1 MTVEAQKETLG
12 FQTEVKQLLHLMIHS
27 LYSNKEIF
35 LRELISNASDAEDK
49 LRFAALKDDSLY
61 EGDPDLKIRLDFD
74 EKANTVTLT
83 DNGIGMTRDDVIQN
97 LGTIAKSGTA
107 EFLKQL
113 SGDEKKD
120 SKLIGQFG
128 VGFYSAFI
136 VADRVEVFTRRAGTP
151 AEEGVH
157 WESQGDGEFTIE
169 QTARENRGTQIV
181 LHLKKEAKEFANGWK
196 LRSLVKKYSDHI
208 SFPVEMRKE
217 AEGENEEKKD
227 EFETVNDATALWT
240 LPRTEIKDEEYK
252 EFYKHIAHDF
262 EDPLTWSHNK
272 VEGKLDYTSL
282 LYIPA
287 RAPFDLYNREAPRG
301 LKLYVQRV
309 FIMDDAEQFLP
320 LYLRFAKGVIDS
332 NDLSLNVSREIL
344 QNDSTVE
351 SIRTALTKRV
361 LDMLSKLAKKDAE
374 QYQKFWGEFGTVL
387 KEGPAEDFSNRE
399 KIAGLLRFAST
410 HTGERTQNV
419 SLDDY
424 IGRMKEGQ
432 KKIYYITGD
441 NFSAAKS
448 SPHLEVFRKKGI
460 EVLILSDRIDE
471 WMMGY
476 LNEYDGKQFQDVA
489 RGDLD
494 LGEVETEEDKKHK
507 EEAAAEHKDLLER
520 IKKALDD
527 RVQEVRVTNRLTD
540 SPACLVVGD
549 FDMGAQMKKI
559 MEAAGQKVPDSKPI
573 FEINVDHPLVQRL
586 ESEKGEERFNE
597 LSAVLLDQATLASG
611 ELASDVHTTARD
623 GRSVRFP
630 ARILSRFYLPDG
642 IRGSFRI
649 VFDDAGKFASIERL

>member
-1 MTVEAQKETLG
+1 MTVESQKETLG

-61 EGDPDLKIRLDFD
+61 EGVSDLNIRIDFD
-74 EKANTVTLT
+74 EEANTVTIT
-83 DNGIGMTRDDVIQN
+83 DNGIGMNRDDVINN

-136 VADRVEVFTRRAGTP
+136 VADRVEVFTRKAGAS
-151 AEEGVH
+151 AEDGIR
-157 WESQGDGEFTIE
+157 WESKGDGEFSIE
-169 QTARENRGTQIV
+169 PVTREARGTQIV
-181 LHLKKEAKEFANGWK
+181 LHLKADEKEFANGWR

-208 SFPVEMRKE
+208 SFPVVMK
-217 AEGENEEKKD
+217 AEGGEDGEEAKD
-227 EFETVNDATALWT
+227 ETVNDATALWT
-240 LPRTEIKDEEYK
+240 LPRNEVKDEEYK

-262 EDPLTWSHNK
+262 EDPLSWSHNK

-282 LYIPA
+282 LYLPA

-320 LYLRFAKGVIDS
+320 LYLRFTKGVIDS

-351 SIRTALTKRV
+351 SIKSALTKRV
-361 LDMLSKLAKKDAE
+361 LDMMSKLAKKDPE
-374 QYQKFWGEFGTVL
+374 QYQKFWDEFGQVL
-387 KEGPAEDFSNRE
+387 KEGPAEDFGNRE
-399 KIAGLLRFAST
+399 KVAGLLRFAST
-410 HTGERTQNV
+410 HTGEATQNV

-424 IGRMKEGQ
+424 IGRMKDGQ
-432 KKIYYITGD
+432 KKIYYITAD
-441 NFSAAKS
+441 SFVAAKS

-460 EVLILSDRIDE
+460 EVLILCDRIDE

-476 LNEYDGKQFQDVA
+476 LNEYDSKQFQDVA
-489 RGDLD
+489 RGELD
-494 LGEVETEEDKKHK
+494 LGDTETEEDKKQQEEATKTHK
-507 EEAAAEHKDLLER
+507 ELLER
-520 IKKALDD
+520 IQKALEG

-549 FDMGAQMKKI
+549 HDMGAQMKKI
-559 MEAAGQKVPDSKPI
+559 MEAAGQTVPDSKPI
-573 FEINVDHPLVQRL
+573 FEINVEHPLVQRL
-586 ESEKGEERFNE
+586 ETEQGEERFGE
-597 LSAVLLDQATLASG
+597 LSAVLFDQATLASG
-611 ELASDVHTTARD
+611 EQLQDPGAYVARLN
-623 GRSVRFP
+623 RLLLE
-630 ARILSRFYLPDG
+630 LSH
-642 IRGSFRI
+642 
-649 VFDDAGKFASIERL
+649 

>member
-1 MTVEAQKETLG
+1 MTVESQKETLG
-12 FQTEVKQLLHLMIHS
+12 FQTEVKQLLNLMIHS

-49 LRFAALKDDSLY
+49 LRFAALKDDSLF
-61 EGDPDLKIRLDFD
+61 ESDPELKIRLDFD
-74 EKANTVTLT
+74 AEKNTVTLT
-83 DNGIGMTRDDVIQN
+83 DNGIGMNRDDVIQN

-128 VGFYSAFI
+128 VGFYSSFI
-136 VADRVEVFTRRAGTP
+136 VADSVEVFTRRAGAP
-151 AEEGVH
+151 VEEGVH
-157 WESQGDGEFTIE
+157 WQSAGDGQFTIE
-169 QTARENRGTQIV
+169 NVDRTERGTQIV
-181 LHLKKEAKEFANGWK
+181 LHLKDDAKEFADGFR
-196 LRSLVKKYSDHI
+196 LRNLVKKYSDHI
-208 SFPVEMRKE
+208 SFPVVMKSESE
-217 AEGENEEKKD
+217 EEGEKGEY
-227 EFETVNDATALWT
+227 ETVNDATALWT
-240 LPRTEIKDEEYK
+240 LSRSEIKDEEYK

-282 LYIPA
+282 LYVPG

-320 LYLRFAKGVIDS
+320 LYLRFTKGVIDS

-351 SIRTALTKRV
+351 SIRTAVTKRV
-361 LDMLSKLAKKDAE
+361 LDMLSKLSKKEPE
-374 QYQKFWGEFGTVL
+374 QYQKFWNEFGTVL

-399 KIAGLLRFAST
+399 KIGGLLRFAST
-410 HTGERTQNV
+410 HTGEQAQTV
-419 SLDDY
+419 SLDEY

-432 KKIYYITGD
+432 SKIYYITAD
-441 NFSAAKS
+441 NFMAAKS

-507 EEAAAEHKDLLER
+507 EEAAEEHKNLLER
-520 IKKALDD
+520 IKTALED

-573 FEINVDHPLVQRL
+573 FEINVEHPLVQRL
-586 ESEKGEERFNE
+586 ENEQGEDRFKE

-611 ELASDVHTTARD
+611 EQLQDPGAYVSRLNRLLLELAN
-623 GRSVRFP
+623 
-630 ARILSRFYLPDG
+630 
-642 IRGSFRI
+642 
-649 VFDDAGKFASIERL
+649 

>member
-1 MTVEAQKETLG
+1 MTVESQKETLG

-35 LRELISNASDAEDK
+35 LRELVSNASDAEDK

-61 EGDPDLKIRLDFD
+61 EGDADLKIRLAYDK
-74 EKANTVTLT
+74 EANTITLS

-97 LGTIAKSGTA
+97 LGTIARSGTA

-136 VADRVEVFTRRAGTP
+136 VADKVEVLTRRAGTP

-157 WESQGDGEFTIE
+157 WESAGDGEFTIE
-169 QTARENRGTQIV
+169 QTERENRGTEIII
-181 LHLKKEAKEFANGWK
+181 HLKKDATEFADGFR
-196 LRSLVKKYSDHI
+196 LRNLVKKYSDHI
-208 SFPVEMRKE
+208 SFPVVMASESE
-217 AEGENEEKKD
+217 EEGEKGKD
-227 EFETVNDATALWT
+227 EVVNDATALWT
-240 LPRTEIKDEEYK
+240 LPRTEIKDEQYK

-287 RAPFDLYNREAPRG
+287 RAPFDMYNREAPRG

-320 LYLRFAKGVIDS
+320 LYLRFAKGVVDS

-344 QNDSTVE
+344 QNDATVD

-361 LDMLSKLAKKDAE
+361 LDMLSKLAKKEAGD
-374 QYQKFWGEFGTVL
+374 YQKFWDEFGPVL

-410 HTGERTQNV
+410 HTGESTQNV
-419 SLDDY
+419 SLDQY
-424 IGRMKEGQ
+424 IERMKDGQ
-432 KKIYYITGD
+432 NKIYYITAD
-441 NFSAAKS
+441 NFMAAKS
-448 SPHLEVFRKKGI
+448 SPHLEVFRKKGV

-476 LNEYDGKQFQDVA
+476 LNEYDGKSFQDVA

-507 EEAAAEHKDLLER
+507 EEAAEEHKDLLER
-520 IKKALDD
+520 IKTALTD

-586 ESEKGEERFNE
+586 ESEKGEERFSE

-611 ELASDVHTTARD
+611 EQLEDPGAYVSRLNRLLLELAN
-623 GRSVRFP
+623 
-630 ARILSRFYLPDG
+630 
-642 IRGSFRI
+642 
-649 VFDDAGKFASIERL
+649 

>member
-1 MTVEAQKETLG
+1 MTVEANKETLG

-61 EGDPDLKIRLDFD
+61 ESDPELKIRLDFD
-74 EKANTVTLT
+74 EEANTVTLT

-97 LGTIAKSGTA
+97 LGTIARSGTA
-107 EFLKQL
+107 EFLQQL

-136 VADRVEVFTRRAGTP
+136 VADKVDVFTRRAGAP

-157 WESQGDGEFTIE
+157 WESKGDGEFSIE
-169 QTARENRGTQIV
+169 QVNLDNRGTQIV
-181 LHLKKEAKEFANGWK
+181 LHLKPDAKEFANGWK

-208 SFPVEMRKE
+208 SIPVVMK
-217 AEGENEEKKD
+217 AESDEGEKKD
-227 EFETVNDATALWT
+227 EYETVNDATALWT

-361 LDMLSKLAKKDAE
+361 LDMLSKLAKKDSE

-410 HTGERTQNV
+410 HTGESAQNV

-432 KKIYYITGD
+432 KKLYYITAD
-441 NFSAAKS
+441 NFTAAKS

-460 EVLILSDRIDE
+460 EVLILTDRIDE

-476 LNEYDGKQFQDVA
+476 LSEYDGKQLQDVA

-507 EEAAAEHKDLLER
+507 EEAAEEHKDLLER
-520 IKKALDD
+520 IKNALSD

-597 LSAVLLDQATLASG
+597 LSAVILDQATLASG
-611 ELASDVHTTARD
+611 EQ
-623 GRSVRFP
+623 
-630 ARILSRFYLPDG
+630 LPDPG
-642 IRGSFRI
+642 AY
-649 VFDDAGKFASIERL
+649 VTRLNRLLLELAN